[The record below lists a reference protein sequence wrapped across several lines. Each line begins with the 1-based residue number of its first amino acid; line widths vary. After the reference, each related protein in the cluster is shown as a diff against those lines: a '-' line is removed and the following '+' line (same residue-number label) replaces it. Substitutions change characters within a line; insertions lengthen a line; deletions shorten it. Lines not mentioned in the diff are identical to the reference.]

1 MEKPRSGVPLRLNMT
16 LSAFRAVLS
25 KRAQHVEHSGG
36 MEAHGLTLGMRWLAR
51 KRVSHSSRV
60 VFLVDATAVRGAGQ
74 KGRTSAPTLTTA
86 LRRCAALSLACDWQ
100 THLAY
105 VPSESNAAD
114 WPSRG
119 LRRKQEAKR
128 YHGPKRPDGKV
139 IKYNMSKP
147 EKRLHDFMIKQQRQ
161 QKWLSQWCAKHLNA
175 DNIDSIMPN
184 VVTTSDSTPRN
195 DVVGEDVEDA
205 SSDW

>member
-1 MEKPRSGVPLRLNMT
+1 MAP
-16 LSAFRAVLS
+16 SA
-25 KRAQHVEHSGG
+25 
-36 MEAHGLTLGMRWLAR
+36 LT
-51 KRVSHSSRV
+51 
-60 VFLVDATAVRGAGQ
+60 
-74 KGRTSAPTLTTA
+74 
-86 LRRCAALSLACDWQ
+86 
-100 THLAY
+100 
-105 VPSESNAAD
+105 E
-114 WPSRG
+114 
-119 LRRKQEAKR
+119 
-128 YHGPKRPDGKV
+128 KV

-205 SSDW
+205 SSDL